1 MKIDNSLKSVGS
13 SGSEN
18 RSGATSKSG
27 TEKAPEAGVS
37 VELSA
42 QSSQLKALETQI
54 AGIDVVDTARV
65 SEIKQ
70 AISEGRF
77 KVNPDIVADRLLQ
90 TVQELIRAY
99 KPQ

>member
-1 MKIDNSLKSVGS
+1 MKIDNSLKSAGTTGSESRTGS
-13 SGSEN
+13 S
-18 RSGATSKSG
+18 A
-27 TEKAPEAGVS
+27 KADKTRQQPGVS
-37 VELSA
+37 VELSG
-42 QSSQLKALETQI
+42 QLKSLETRI
-54 AGIDVVDTARV
+54 SGAEVVDTAKV

-77 KVNPDIVADRLLQ
+77 KVNPDVIADRLLQ

>member
-1 MKIDNSLKSVGS
+1 MKIDNSLKSVGPT
-13 SGSEN
+13 GSDN
-18 RSGATSKSG
+18 RTGSTD
-27 TEKAPEAGVS
+27 KANGDKAQQPGVS
-37 VELSA
+37 VELSGL
-42 QSSQLKALETQI
+42 SGQLKALESRI
-54 AGIDVVDTARV
+54 ATVDVVDTAKV

-77 KVNPDIVADRLLQ
+77 KVNPDVIADRLLQ